1 MASYEGISNI
11 LGFAVAFNPQ
21 TAFPLDARSM
31 FGSYEAA
38 AAAAATAENAGSSNT
53 VYYYGQTL
61 TVFADD
67 VATNYCIQGDGT
79 LKQIGATFVGDNKS
93 VTISDET
100 VSLKDFGV
108 GYYAYTA
115 PDTIIVNTDGEYTI
129 NNFPTS
135 ATDGAFVEIGETWYV
150 YSSDNGWAAAGT
162 APVELGFYT
171 YTEGWKEGL
180 EPKVVVD
187 GESYGLAW
195 YEPSVGVVED
205 AVYNAIVTCQSDLS
219 ALTLRVGSAE
229 VAITANATA
238 VSAEET
244 RATEAETAIGVLIS
258 ANTADI
264 ATNTAAIATLN
275 GTGTGSVS
283 KTVADAIAEIVA
295 DAPEAFDTLKEISDW
310 ISTHTSDV
318 TSMNT
323 AISTNA
329 TDIAALETLIG
340 TLPEDT
346 ADTVIGYVQYMIGI
360 EAAAR
365 ESLSES
371 IDDALDTLSGGVV
384 AAVAAGANNGEISV
398 TTGTTATTVTV
409 YTLPA
414 ATTSVRGGVSVDG
427 TSITVTEAGLISV
440 GSVAMAN
447 VTGLADALS
456 AMETAIST
464 AVGELATTVA
474 STYVAKSDVVAS
486 ANVSATS
493 SAASDTAP
501 ISEKAV
507 VAMLEWRTSM

>member
-31 FGSYEAA
+31 FGSYAEALAA
-38 AAAAATAENAGSSNT
+38 ATTAENAGSSNT

-67 VATNYCIQGDGT
+67 VATNYCIQGDNT

-93 VTISDET
+93 VVIEDET

-108 GYYAYTA
+108 SYYAYTA
-115 PDTIIVNTDGEYTI
+115 PDVIIANDGGEYTTDAM
-129 NNFPTS
+129 PSS
-135 ATDGAFVEIGETWYV
+135 ASNGTYIYVNETWYI
-150 YSSDNGWAAAGT
+150 YSTGDGWAAAGS
-162 APVELGFYT
+162 APVELGYYT

-187 GESYGLAW
+187 GDSYGLAW
-195 YEPSVGVVED
+195 YEPSTGVVED
-205 AVYNAIVTCQSDLS
+205 VVYDALVTCQSDLT
-219 ALTLRVGSAE
+219 ALTLRVGTAE
-229 VAITANATA
+229 VSISSNTAAISTEESRATAAETALDVLITANT
-238 VSAEET
+238 SA
-244 RATEAETAIGVLIS
+244 IS
-258 ANTADI
+258 
-264 ATNTAAIATLN
+264 TNTSAIATLN

-283 KTVADAIAEIVA
+283 QTVADAIAEIVA
-295 DAPEAFDTLKEISDW
+295 GAPEAFDTLKEISDW
-310 ISTHTSDV
+310 ISSHTSDAS
-318 TSMNT
+318 SMNT
-323 AISTNA
+323 AITTNA
-329 TDIAALETLIG
+329 ADIDALETLIG

-346 ADTVIGYVQYMIGI
+346 ADTVIDYVAYMVGI

-365 ESLSES
+365 ETLETSLEES
-371 IDDALDTLSGGVV
+371 IEALGAGLVSAIT
-384 AAVAAGANNGEISV
+384 AGANNGDISV
-398 TTGTTATTVTV
+398 TVGSESTTITV

-427 TSITVTEAGLISV
+427 TSITVTETGLISV
-440 GSVAMAN
+440 GAVSMDN
-447 VTGLADALS
+447 ITGLADKFTSLS
-456 AMETAIST
+456 TEITTAIST
-464 AVGELATTVA
+464 LSETVA

-486 ANVSATS
+486 AAVSASS

-507 VAMLEWRTSM
+507 LGLLEWRTSM